1 MCAMDLLSNVLH
13 FYFDKLPRKEK
24 LLLEAIFFAFL
35 YQELATH
42 YKNESNQT
50 REVSMINDPVICN
63 LVNDLLIN
71 NDYSIQ
77 GLADYTGYPEDVIY
91 DLAAGMNTN
100 PTILLSTKIIQL
112 HAIARRDLYN
122 TLLKKVITKLASM
135 V

>member
-42 YKNESNQT
+42 YKTESNQT